1 MAEMH
6 ELVAGLP
13 LVTALAVAG
22 LSVPLWLTARP
33 LSARR
38 RVMSL
43 VCPASQVAVVALTYA
58 AARVGLIMEASA
70 LAVAALSL
78 VCVALDV
85 RVVRALVEAEGADA
99 ARQRVQA
106 AQEQLSAQREHLRTL
121 ARAQGEASE
130 LRGRTA
136 GMFAAVAAAL
146 ARGERDRALEMLREG
161 EELAASPVRVPC
173 ANPVAAAL
181 LSAKAARCDALG
193 IAWRCRCEL
202 PERLGFP
209 SAELCALLSNLLD
222 NAIEAARACGREE
235 AFVRSV
241 IRVSHG
247 FLSVCVENSYDG
259 AGEAGERETGA
270 VLPEHGWGMQIV
282 DTLVRARDG
291 ELTLSHADGVWSVHA
306 IARLD

>member
-6 ELVAGLP
+6 ELVAGLL
-13 LVTALAVAG
+13 LVTALAVAC

-43 VCPASQVAVVALTYA
+43 VCPVSQVAVVALTYA

-146 ARGERDRALEMLREG
+146 EQGERDRALEMLRE
-161 EELAASPVRVPC
+161 
-173 ANPVAAAL
+173 AAAL

-193 IAWRCRCEL
+193 IAWRCDCVL

-222 NAIEAARACGREE
+222 NAIEAARTCGREG

-247 FLSVCVENSYDG
+247 FLSACIENSYDG
-259 AGEAGERETGA
+259 TGEAGEREAGA

-291 ELTLSHADGVWSVHA
+291 ELTLSHADGVWSAHA

>member
-6 ELVAGLP
+6 ELVAGLL
-13 LVTALAVAG
+13 LVTALAVAC

-70 LAVAALSL
+70 LAVVALSL

-181 LSAKAARCDALG
+181 LSAKVARCDELG
-193 IAWRCRCEL
+193 VAWRCRCEL

-209 SAELCALLSNLLD
+209 SAWASRARSSALCSQTCWTTRSRRL
-222 NAIEAARACGREE
+222 ARAGARGPSS
-235 AFVRSV
+235 ARS
-241 IRVSHG
+241 S
-247 FLSVCVENSYDG
+247 
-259 AGEAGERETGA
+259 A
-270 VLPEHGWGMQIV
+270 
-282 DTLVRARDG
+282 
-291 ELTLSHADGVWSVHA
+291 
-306 IARLD
+306 

>member
-1 MAEMH
+1 MH

-13 LVTALAVAG
+13 LVTALAVAC

-33 LSARR
+33 LSACR

-161 EELAASPVRVPC
+161 EELAASPVRSPARTPSPRRC
-173 ANPVAAAL
+173 SQPRPRAATRWASPGGAAA
-181 LSAKAARCDALG
+181 S
-193 IAWRCRCEL
+193 
-202 PERLGFP
+202 FP
-209 SAELCALLSNLLD
+209 SAWASRARSPALCSQTCWTTRSRRL
-222 NAIEAARACGREE
+222 ARAGARGPSS
-235 AFVRSV
+235 ARS
-241 IRVSHG
+241 S
-247 FLSVCVENSYDG
+247 
-259 AGEAGERETGA
+259 A
-270 VLPEHGWGMQIV
+270 
-282 DTLVRARDG
+282 
-291 ELTLSHADGVWSVHA
+291 
-306 IARLD
+306 

>member
-13 LVTALAVAG
+13 LVTALAVAC

-193 IAWRCRCEL
+193 VAWRCSCEL

-222 NAIEAARACGREE
+222 NAIEAARACGREGPSS
-235 AFVRSV
+235 ARS
-241 IRVSHG
+241 S
-247 FLSVCVENSYDG
+247 
-259 AGEAGERETGA
+259 A
-270 VLPEHGWGMQIV
+270 
-282 DTLVRARDG
+282 
-291 ELTLSHADGVWSVHA
+291 
-306 IARLD
+306 